1 MREQL
6 TDDKI
11 RHSKYNLFH
20 INAELCNPRRT
31 VDVVD
36 TMSNPRL
43 AESGISMEA
52 ALLIIGRRDL
62 LFNLELPFERA
73 FDILDTS

>member
-11 RHSKYNLFH
+11 RHSKYKQFH
-20 INAELCNPRRT
+20 INARRT

-36 TMSNPRL
+36 SMSNPWF

-73 FDILDTS
+73 FDILDTT